1 MKTFSEWMAE
11 RHPEE
16 LDEGLRDLANS
27 KTVRGLVAAAGL
39 TAGGLGLMGAGRG
52 VEVGANARPAAA
64 ETETASHLSRKD
76 KALYELAKKSSAK
89 LNGDEQSLLSQYL
102 KFRSMLGEGHVG
114 PRFKAAEGS
123 LSVLVRAKFPKLYDS
138 ENDFEAV
145 GDYLWERMSGSAPA
159 APVGSQARQDSSDN
173 RIVTRSE
180 SPDLD

>member
-1 MKTFSEWMAE
+1 MKTFSEWMEE

-27 KTVRGLVAAAGL
+27 KAVRGLVAAAGL
-39 TAGGLGLMGAGRG
+39 AAGGLGLMGAGHFKVG
-52 VEVGANARPAAA
+52 VDARPAAA

-89 LNGDEQSLLSQYL
+89 LNGEERSLLSQYL

-145 GDYLWERMSGSAPA
+145 GDYLWERMSGSAP
-159 APVGSQARQDSSDN
+159 VGSQASKDSSGN
-173 RIVTRSE
+173 RVVTRSE